1 MTGDPKNN
9 KTIGHSL
16 SLSQQKEQ
24 LSSTSFDEEDYFLM
38 NPHDEQQSHKYNQI
52 NQFGS
57 SLQIHT
63 SFEKNNQRT
72 TKNRFPFFSKF
83 YSAISR
89 GSVTSDTG
97 TSSSS
102 EVDDLFREEFGEF
115 KEEEEDPPISL
126 KKVRMSVKVSAKQAR
141 RLKRIAKFHPESLR
155 KIGLK
160 MLKVNEEESIHISD
174 SLMSFGKPEED
185 VNIPKQVQL
194 DEQIPE
200 NFEQPFSFQV
210 QKDQSSGAT
219 EITTKEFLEKDPLI
233 GSCYVRKPKPLQ
245 KPNHVD
251 ETINS
256 VLETVLGKGNHKIMM
271 TPWFSP
277 LVKHRQFSTRKRVP
291 KQIQF
296 QPISLPIDQ
305 NKSIDPQEQGPMI
318 LMNSLKPIIHQLP
331 VGQVLHLTHHETQES
346 IGRVFIQ
353 PKRRVIRKPPQK
365 FLKPIMTVT
374 LQEPPSF
381 KKAVTEE
388 KSTPEEEEEGTDV
401 QTLIA
406 NIKADTNRK
415 LDEKFLQRWTPKPL
429 ESQFI
434 QQSPHLKNLKHDQ
447 TEQVPASERSES
459 PLQIL

>member
-1 MTGDPKNN
+1 
-9 KTIGHSL
+9 
-16 SLSQQKEQ
+16 
-24 LSSTSFDEEDYFLM
+24 M
-38 NPHDEQQSHKYNQI
+38 NPHDEQPHKFNQI
-52 NQFGS
+52 SQFRN

-63 SFEKNNQRT
+63 SFGKNNQRAT
-72 TKNRFPFFSKF
+72 NNRFPFFSKF

-115 KEEEEDPPISL
+115 KEEEADPPISL

-174 SLMSFGKPEED
+174 SLMSFGKTEED
-185 VNIPKQVQL
+185 VNIPKHVQL
-194 DEQIPE
+194 DEQIPK
-200 NFEQPFSFQV
+200 NFEQPFSFQAE
-210 QKDQSSGAT
+210 KGPSSGAT

-256 VLETVLGKGNHKIMM
+256 VLETVLGSRNHKIMM

-277 LVKHRQFSTRKRVP
+277 PVKHRQFSTRKRVQ
-291 KQIQF
+291 KVKQF

-353 PKRRVIRKPPQK
+353 PKRKVFRKPAQK

-381 KKAVTEE
+381 KKAGTEE
-388 KSTPEEEEEGTDV
+388 KSTPEEEEGIDV

-429 ESQFI
+429 ESQPI
-434 QQSPHLKNLKHDQ
+434 Q
-447 TEQVPASERSES
+447 
-459 PLQIL
+459 